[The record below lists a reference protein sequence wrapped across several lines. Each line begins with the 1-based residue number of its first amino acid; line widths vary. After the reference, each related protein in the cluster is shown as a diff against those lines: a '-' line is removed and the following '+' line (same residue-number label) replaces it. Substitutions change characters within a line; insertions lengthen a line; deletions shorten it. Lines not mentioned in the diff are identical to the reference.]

1 MATPTKVLI
10 IAGGLTHER
19 DVSVR
24 SGRRVANILTRAGF
38 VVRITDV
45 NDTLVSTI
53 ASFQPNV
60 VWPLVHGSI
69 GEDGSL
75 QTLLES
81 LGIPF
86 VGSASVQSMLAS
98 NKPTAKAL
106 LASAGMPTPGWFS
119 LPQALFR
126 QVGATNVLSAIEHG
140 VSFPVVIKPTDGGS
154 ALGLSTA
161 HNAEELRS
169 AMVDAFAYG
178 QKLMVE
184 QRIDGLDVAVSVVDL
199 GDGPI
204 ALPPVEISTD
214 GGRYDYDARYTTDE
228 TEYFVP
234 ARLESNALADLRAAA
249 IEAHTALGLRHLSR
263 IDFVIDEDGTC
274 WFIDANVAP
283 GMTDTSLLPQ
293 AAEAADDYSFAA
305 FCKEVVDFVA
315 STGGNS
321 TSE

>member
-1 MATPTKVLI
+1 MLQYGQKSFLIVDDFTDSRTSTRSMLRELGVRDVDTADSGEQALRMCAQKRYDFILQDFHLGDGKKNGQQVLEDLI
-10 IAGGLTHER
+10 IDKHISHEC
-19 DVSVR
+19 VFIMVT
-24 SGRRVANILTRAGF
+24 A
-38 VVRITDV
+38 
-45 NDTLVSTI
+45 
-53 ASFQPNV
+53 
-60 VWPLVHGSI
+60 
-69 GEDGSL
+69 
-75 QTLLES
+75 ES
-81 LGIPF
+81 
-86 VGSASVQSMLAS
+86 S
-98 NKPTAKAL
+98 
-106 LASAGMPTPGWFS
+106 
-119 LPQALFR
+119 QAI
-126 QVGATNVLSAIEHG
+126 VLSAIEHG

-161 HNAEELRS
+161 HNAEELRT

-184 QRIDGLDVAVSVVDL
+184 QRIDGCDVAVSVVDL